1 MRRHAERTDAFDVT
15 NGTAIPGMLD
25 TPVLIVGAGPVG
37 AVLALELAHHNVPS
51 IVVER
56 SVRPSRHP
64 KMDYVNGRSMELLR
78 RLGLAAAIRE
88 RGVDSRHS
96 TDFIWTLGFDQPPV
110 LVWHHPS
117 VDQMRQR
124 FAGVNDGTAPA
135 EPYQRIQGSLLEGL
149 IRDAAR
155 DHPLI
160 DLREGWTLS
169 DLHQDPTGVR
179 ATVMNARTRSRSTV
193 NARYLV
199 GCDGANSTVRRCLG
213 IPLDQ
218 AGAST
223 RHCSVYFTSRDPVL
237 RRHGRAFLTIG
248 AKGLNLVSRD
258 EKDLWTASVSVPPD
272 DLFAADPIALIR
284 DRLGVDFEVDEV
296 LSVAQWEGALTVADR
311 YSKGSVFLAGDA
323 AHQFYPAGGHG
334 ANTGIADAVDL
345 GWKLAATLAGWAGP
359 GLLPSYERERR
370 PVALFNRE
378 LCAGLLA
385 ATRTFGRLAA
395 AGVGSE
401 QLAGVLEQEIYQ
413 VDDLGVHFGY
423 RYSASPV
430 ICHEP
435 GDAPAWHWR
444 SITPTTWP
452 GGRAP
457 AVLLADG
464 SQLFD
469 RLGTWFTLVDLSG
482 QDFGAPLVKEALR
495 RNIPMRLLPLDDD
508 AVRACW
514 ERDLVLVRPDHHV
527 AWRGDDPPA
536 NWDAV
541 LDRITGAADLA
552 KHVNA

>member
-1 MRRHAERTDAFDVT
+1 MLSDVT
-15 NGTAIPGMLD
+15 NTAAVPGTLD

-37 AVLALELAHHNVPS
+37 AILALELAHHNMPS
-51 IVVER
+51 MVVER

-78 RLGLAAAIRE
+78 RLDLTAAIRAQ
-88 RGVDSRHS
+88 GVDSRHS

-117 VDQMRQR
+117 VDQMRRR

-135 EPYQRIQGSLLEGL
+135 EPYQRIQGSLLEAL
-149 IRDAAR
+149 LRDAAR
-155 DHPLI
+155 AHPLV

-169 DLHQDPTGVR
+169 DLHQDPAGVR
-179 ATVMNARTRSRSTV
+179 ATVLNARTRTRSTV

-213 IPLDQ
+213 IPIDQ
-218 AGAST
+218 AGVST
-223 RHCSVYFTSRDPVL
+223 RHCSVYFSSRDPVL

-258 EKDLWTASVSVPPD
+258 EKDLWTASMPIPAD

-296 LSVAQWEGALTVADR
+296 LSVAQWEGALTLAAQYR
-311 YSKGSVFLAGDA
+311 KGSAFLAGDA

-345 GWKLAATLAGWAGP
+345 GWKLAATLAGWGGP
-359 GLLPSYERERR
+359 DLLASYEKERR
-370 PVALFNRE
+370 PLALFNRE

-385 ATRTFGRLAA
+385 ASQTFGRLAA
-395 AGVGSE
+395 AGVGAD
-401 QLAGVLEQEIYQ
+401 QLAGVLEQEVYQ

-430 ICHEP
+430 IWHEP
-435 GDAPAWHWR
+435 GTAPPWQWR

-457 AVLLADG
+457 AILLADG
-464 SQLFD
+464 TQLFD
-469 RLGTWFTLVDLSG
+469 RLGTGFTLVDLSRHG
-482 QDFGAPLVKEALR
+482 SGGPLVKEAER
-495 RNIPMRLLPLDDD
+495 RNIPMKLLALDDP

-514 ERDLVLVRPDHHV
+514 ERDLVLVRPDQHV
-527 AWRGDDPPA
+527 AWRDNDPPA
-536 NWDAV
+536 DWDAI
-541 LDRITGAADLA
+541 LDRITGVGGPA